1 MKKKICM
8 IVCLILIFSMNTQV
22 QVAFAHERNAVLS
35 NARCYFDY
43 ENNVSHTFAVVDIT
57 ELSIREL
64 QQAVDDGFLTYE
76 QIMRLYLERIE
87 AYGEMYQCITQI
99 SETALEEAIA
109 CDQIYKE
116 QGRSS
121 LLFGLPAIV
130 KDNLDVAGMATT
142 DGNAFLETKLATMDA
157 DVIASLKNAG
167 AIIVAKANMDRYAEH
182 SQYSIS
188 DYGRVNNAFDLSM
201 SAYGSSGGSAV
212 SAAASLAPIC
222 IGTDTNASIRVPSGA
237 NGVVGIRPTYGLLSR
252 KGLTVCIAGRDTAG
266 PIAKT
271 VEDAAIILTA
281 LNNHEI
287 DYTSYLD
294 MYALDGMR
302 IGIIERLWNFAT
314 PSVKEQLEIAVAV
327 LEDQGAEIVYMPISI
342 CDDWENGVG
351 WYGQYFNNM
360 MDQYDVDVA
369 IHPTLWDEVKT
380 HEVAYGSQSSC
391 GSFVAPSAGVPSV
404 TVPMGQNEKGIPYS
418 MEFVARANDDATAIM
433 AAYCFEQARGLH
445 LKTPLAP
452 NLYEIPD
459 NIVALYKLADQ
470 EIYPPIDQ
478 YDQGESEEYEQVMRA
493 YQAVLDFLDSSYY
506 DDEQANSVANELR
519 MDYYDAVTDYR
530 FSYLRESRRNIKSQL
545 QEFSVDN
552 FVKEFIEHLATL

>member
-8 IVCLILIFSMNTQV
+8 FVCLILIFSMNTQV
-22 QVAFAHERNAVLS
+22 QVAFAHERNAVWS

-342 CDDWENGVG
+342 CDDWENGV
-351 WYGQYFNNM
+351 
-360 MDQYDVDVA
+360 
-369 IHPTLWDEVKT
+369 
-380 HEVAYGSQSSC
+380 
-391 GSFVAPSAGVPSV
+391 PSV

>member
-1 MKKKICM
+1 MM
-8 IVCLILIFSMNTQV
+8 
-22 QVAFAHERNAVLS
+22 
-35 NARCYFDY
+35 
-43 ENNVSHTFAVVDIT
+43 
-57 ELSIREL
+57 
-64 QQAVDDGFLTYE
+64 
-76 QIMRLYLERIE
+76 
-87 AYGEMYQCITQI
+87 
-99 SETALEEAIA
+99 
-109 CDQIYKE
+109 
-116 QGRSS
+116 
-121 LLFGLPAIV
+121 
-130 KDNLDVAGMATT
+130 
-142 DGNAFLETKLATMDA
+142 
-157 DVIASLKNAG
+157 ASLHMNKLC
-167 AIIVAKANMDRYAEH
+167 V
-182 SQYSIS
+182 
-188 DYGRVNNAFDLSM
+188 
-201 SAYGSSGGSAV
+201 
-212 SAAASLAPIC
+212 C
-222 IGTDTNASIRVPSGA
+222 IWNVLRRMEKCI
-237 NGVVGIRPTYGLLSR
+237 NGLLSR

-360 MDQYDVDVA
+360 MDEYDVDVA

-459 NIVALYKLADQ
+459 NIVALYKLAEQ